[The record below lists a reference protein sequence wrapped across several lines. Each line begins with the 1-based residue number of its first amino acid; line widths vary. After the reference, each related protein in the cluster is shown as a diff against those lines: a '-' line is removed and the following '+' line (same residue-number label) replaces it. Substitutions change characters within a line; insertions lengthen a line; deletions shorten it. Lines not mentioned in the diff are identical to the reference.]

1 MWYNISMKI
10 LILVLALMIAG
21 CSAPSDKAQ
30 IKDFMLSDNTS
41 ENVYSTG
48 VERYTCGYFARDV
61 VLNAREQGFEAY
73 RVIITWEGC
82 ASHAIVLFKTD
93 SGDIYVDATQGD
105 WWVEIKDGRYYSW
118 SMTDESFHSWW
129 DMPIIDYFIDERL

>member
-1 MWYNISMKI
+1 MRVLLAAILIAI
-10 LILVLALMIAG
+10 LILTG
-21 CSAPSDKAQ
+21 CSVPSDRDRIKA
-30 IKDFMLSDNTS
+30 FMLADNNSDNAYT
-41 ENVYSTG
+41 TG

-61 VLNAREQGFEAY
+61 VLNAREQGFDAY

-105 WWVEIKDGRYYSW
+105 WWVEMRDGRYYSW
-118 SMTDESFHSWW
+118 SMTDENVHSHC
-129 DMPIIDYFIDERL
+129 DLPIQDYFIDERL

>member
-1 MWYNISMKI
+1 MRTALAVIFI
-10 LILVLALMIAG
+10 AVLILTG
-21 CSAPSDKAQ
+21 CSGTSDRDRIKA
-30 IKDFMLSDNTS
+30 FMLSDNTS
-41 ENVYSTG
+41 DNAYTTG

-61 VLNAREQGFEAY
+61 VLNARKQGFDAY

-105 WWVEIKDGRYYSW
+105 WWVEIIDGRYYSW
-118 SMTDESFHSWW
+118 SMTDDSVHSWY
-129 DMPIIDYFIDERL
+129 DMPVLYYFIDERL